1 MRKIC
6 NEQNVTQR
14 ESTILQ
20 RDVNLAIRRSLSWPQ
35 RTPTQITLLND

>member
-14 ESTILQ
+14 
-20 RDVNLAIRRSLSWPQ
+20 DVNFGHSKVIELASTDS
-35 RTPTQITLLND
+35 NSDNFAK